1 MNFIKTFFASVL
13 GSLAAFGLLL
23 AFILI
28 IVSGFASLVNTTT
41 AIKTISPNSI
51 LELDMRTPIVER
63 APRNNQIQNILGL
76 SEKVIGLQDIISA
89 IKIAGNDPKIKGIS
103 LRSDYTTS
111 GWSQTNSI
119 RKSLKAFK
127 EKGKFIY
134 AYGDFFTQKGYFLS
148 SIADSTFINPVG
160 SLELKGLASEVLY
173 FKDFQDK
180 YGFKMEVVRHGKY
193 KSAVEPFLQNE
204 MSLENKY
211 QITTLLNDIWS
222 ILREDISFSRNLSE
236 DKLDKLIETNKISMP
251 EEALKSKLIDGI
263 IYEDVFKQKI
273 KVRLGLEEKQSINKL
288 KINEVNSSKSNYNYD
303 VKDRIAIL
311 FAKGPILYGEGT
323 ESIIAQEV
331 FVETL
336 EELAQ
341 DDWIKAV
348 VIRIDSPGGS
358 ALVSELI
365 WRSTI
370 KLKEQKPVIVSIGD
384 IAASG
389 GYYIATAADYI
400 FVDPMSVTG
409 SIGVF
414 ATLPNAKGL
423 LDKVGISAQSVQT
436 HSNALG
442 YSTYQPIT
450 KAFKE
455 QLKNGIEKTYNIFKE
470 RVINGRSLDPN
481 IVEELA
487 QGKVWSGKRALD
499 LGLVDEIGD
508 LENAIDFAA
517 KKVDLKKFN
526 VIEFPKFEES
536 LENMLLGLSI
546 KSESNDFLENVS
558 IKQLLLN
565 LRKLETKI
573 DPQYI
578 QTLLPFEIIIR

>member
-23 AFILI
+23 AFVLI
-28 IVSGFASLVNTTT
+28 IVSGFASLVNTSS

-51 LELDMRTPIVER
+51 LELDMRAPIVER

-148 SIADSTFINPVG
+148 SIADSTFINPIG

-173 FKDFQDK
+173 YKDFQDK

-236 DKLDKLIETNKISMP
+236 DKLDKLVEINKISMP
-251 EEALKSKLIDGI
+251 EEALKSNLIDGI

-273 KVRLGLEEKQSINKL
+273 KTRLGLDEKEDINKL

-303 VKDRIAIL
+303 VKDRIAVV

-323 ESIIAQEV
+323 ESIIAQKV
-331 FVETL
+331 FIETL

-341 DDWIKAV
+341 DNWIKAV
-348 VIRIDSPGGS
+348 VIRSEERRVGKECRSRWSP
-358 ALVSELI
+358 
-365 WRSTI
+365 
-370 KLKEQKPVIVSIGD
+370 
-384 IAASG
+384 
-389 GYYIATAADYI
+389 Y
-400 FVDPMSVTG
+400 
-409 SIGVF
+409 
-414 ATLPNAKGL
+414 
-423 LDKVGISAQSVQT
+423 
-436 HSNALG
+436 H
-442 YSTYQPIT
+442 
-450 KAFKE
+450 
-455 QLKNGIEKTYNIFKE
+455 
-470 RVINGRSLDPN
+470 
-481 IVEELA
+481 
-487 QGKVWSGKRALD
+487 
-499 LGLVDEIGD
+499 
-508 LENAIDFAA
+508 
-517 KKVDLKKFN
+517 
-526 VIEFPKFEES
+526 
-536 LENMLLGLSI
+536 
-546 KSESNDFLENVS
+546 
-558 IKQLLLN
+558 
-565 LRKLETKI
+565 
-573 DPQYI
+573 
-578 QTLLPFEIIIR
+578 